1 MRPKLSF
8 LTDTDVD
15 RIIDA
20 ALTVLEKVGLHIGSA
35 RVTDLVAAFDGAAV
49 DGERVR
55 MSRDL
60 VERALENVPAEVRLY
75 PQDDG
80 DPVVLAGD
88 EVNYVAGTTVP
99 YIYDPTVEG
108 LRQPTS
114 IDIVNHAKVLNHCK
128 HIDLQAG
135 SFVANDVPKPIT
147 GAYRYYLGLLF
158 SPKPMFS
165 GAFGISDIQVIW
177 DLLCAMAGGEKA
189 LVDRPLS
196 LMCVNPSSPLG
207 LTEVVAEMTMFTAER
222 NYPTVFIPIP
232 LAGGT
237 SPVTLAGTLTQH
249 TAENL
254 GALVV
259 CQSVRPGAPVVFGG
273 GPSVMDQLKGTAC
286 QASPES
292 IMMGA
297 ASAQIAKRLG
307 IPSSTNTGRADS
319 KVVDYQ
325 AGEESGA
332 ALITM
337 ALAGINLIRG
347 PGMLEFANVV
357 STEKMLIDNEICGIA
372 KSMVRPISTDD
383 DALAVDLIL
392 ERGVKT
398 EGFMSARHTLRWFR
412 SEVYMPSPLIDRGS
426 RREFEEGGG
435 KDAFQRARA
444 RVDEILAQ
452 DQPRE
457 VDEDRVREAV
467 GIMTAYAKK
476 HGMDELP
483 VTGVY

>member
-1 MRPKLSF
+1 MRPTLSF
-8 LTDTDVD
+8 LNDIEVD
-15 RIIDA
+15 RIIDSA
-20 ALTVLEKVGLHIGSA
+20 FTVLEKVGLHIGSA
-35 RVTDLVAAFDGAAV
+35 RVTDLIGAFDGATI
-49 DGERVR
+49 DGERVK
-55 MSRDL
+55 MSRQL
-60 VERALENVPAEVRLY
+60 IEGALKHVPGEVRLY
-75 PQDDG
+75 RQDDG
-80 DPVVLAGD
+80 DPVVLTGD
-88 EVNYVAGTTVP
+88 EVNYVSGTTVP
-99 YIYDPTVEG
+99 YIYDSTAKNIRKP
-108 LRQPTS
+108 LS
-114 IDIVNHAKVLNHCK
+114 ADIVNHAKIINHCQ
-128 HIDLQAG
+128 HIDMQAG
-135 SFVANDVPKPIT
+135 SFVADDVPKAIS

-165 GAFGISDIQVIW
+165 GAFGVSDIQVIW

-189 LVDRPLS
+189 LVERPLS

-207 LTEVVAEMTMFTAER
+207 LSEVVAEMTVFTAER
-222 NYPTVFIPIP
+222 NYPTLFIPIP
-232 LAGGT
+232 LAGGS

-254 GALVV
+254 GAIVV
-259 CQSVRPGAPVVFGG
+259 NQSVRQGAPVVFGG

-332 ALITM
+332 ALISM
-337 ALAGINLIRG
+337 ALAGVNLIRG
-347 PGMLEFANVV
+347 SGMLEFANVV
-357 STEKMLIDNEICGIA
+357 STEKMLIDNEICGMA
-372 KSMVRPISTDD
+372 KRMVRPIATDD
-383 DALAVDLIL
+383 DALAVDLIVD
-392 ERGVKT
+392 RGVKT

-412 SEVYMPSPLIDRGS
+412 SEVHMPSPLIDRGS
-426 RREFEEGGG
+426 RREFEENGG
-435 KDAFQRARA
+435 KDAVERARA
-444 RVDEILAQ
+444 RIDEILAQ

-457 VDEDRVREAV
+457 VDEDRVREAAM
-467 GIMTAYAKK
+467 IMTAYAKN

-483 VTGVY
+483 VTGIY

>member
-1 MRPKLSF
+1 MRPKLTF
-8 LTDTDVD
+8 FTDQDVD

-20 ALTVLEKVGLHIGSA
+20 AFNVLQKAGLHIGSTK
-35 RVTDLVAAFDGAAV
+35 VMDVVGAFDGADV
-49 DGERVR
+49 DGDRVK
-55 MSRDL
+55 MSRSL
-60 VERALENVPAEVRLY
+60 VEHALKHVPGEVRLY
-75 PQDDG
+75 GQDGG

-88 EVNYVAGTTVP
+88 RVNYVSGTTVP
-99 YIYDPTVEG
+99 YIYDPTIKG

-114 IDIVNHAKVLNHCK
+114 MDVVNHAKVINHCQ

-147 GAYRYYLGLLF
+147 GAYRYFLGLLF

-165 GAFGISDIQVIW
+165 GAFGVSDIQVIW
-177 DLLCAMAGGEKA
+177 DILCAMAGGEDA
-189 LVDRPLS
+189 LVERPLS

-207 LTEVVAEMTMFTAER
+207 LTEVVAEMTVFTAER
-222 NYPTVFIPIP
+222 NYPTLFIPIP
-232 LAGGT
+232 LAGGS
-237 SPVTLAGTLTQH
+237 SPVTLAGTLVQH

-254 GALVV
+254 GTLVV
-259 CQSVRPGAPVVFGG
+259 SQSVRPGTPVVFGG
-273 GPSVMDQLKGTAC
+273 GPSVMDALKGTAC

-307 IPSSTNTGRADS
+307 IPCSTNTGRADS

-332 ALITM
+332 ALISM
-337 ALAGINLIRG
+337 ALAGVNLIRG

-357 STEKMLIDNEICGIA
+357 STEKMLIDNEICGMA
-372 KSMVRPISTDD
+372 KRMVRPMSTDD

-398 EGFMSARHTLRWFR
+398 DGFMSARHTLRWFR
-412 SEVYMPSPLIDRGS
+412 SEVHMPSSLIDRGS
-426 RREFEEGGG
+426 RREFEEAGS

-444 RVDEILAQ
+444 RVEEILAQ
-452 DQPRE
+452 DRPRE
-457 VDEDRVREAV
+457 VDENRVQEAV
-467 GIMTAYAKK
+467 RIMSAYAKR

-483 VTGVY
+483 VRGVF